1 MNKKMEKDANKGST
15 AQENVIIQIRNL
27 DVVFPIR
34 QGNVKALDDIS
45 LDIYRGETL
54 GLVGESGCGKS
65 TLGFAILNSVQSPGR
80 ITRGTIL
87 FNDEDITGKPKKEL
101 RRIRGKKISMI
112 FQDPMTSLNP
122 LMRIDRHIIETI
134 RKHERNVS
142 TKEARER
149 AAQLLDK
156 LGIIR
161 QRLFDYPHQ
170 LSGGMRQRVMI
181 GIGLTLNA
189 EVLIADEPTTSL
201 DVIVEAQFIDQLN
214 DLQREFGLTLLLIT
228 HNMGIVAE
236 ISDRI
241 AVMYCGQIVEISDA
255 TSLFHRPLHPYTEG
269 LLHSIP
275 NIKLQEEKLEF
286 MPGFPPDLLNPPEG
300 CRFSPR
306 CKYVF
311 DRCER
316 EYVPLYDV
324 KGRSVRCFKYV
335 DDIGKN

>member
-1 MNKKMEKDANKGST
+1 MDNKMEKVAEKEST
-15 AQENVIIQIRNL
+15 VQKKVIIQIRNL

-65 TLGFAILNSVQSPGR
+65 TLGFAILNSVQNPGR

-87 FNDEDITGKPKKEL
+87 FNDEDITRKKKKEL

-134 RKHERNVS
+134 KKHERDIS

-149 AAQLLDK
+149 AIQLLDK
-156 LGIIR
+156 LGIIQ

-201 DVIVEAQFIDQLN
+201 DVIVEAQFIDLLR
-214 DLQREFGLTLLLIT
+214 DLQREFGLTLMLIT

-241 AVMYCGQIVEISDA
+241 AVMYGGQIMEISDA

-275 NIKLQEEKLEF
+275 NIQLEGKQLES
-286 MPGFPPDLLNPPEG
+286 MPGFPADLLNPPEG

-311 DRCER
+311 DRCGR
-316 EYVPLYDV
+316 EVVPLYSIEN
-324 KGRSVRCFKYV
+324 RRVRCFNYA
-335 DDIGKN
+335 DGKNL